1 MSKHMELRHLAREVK
16 TGLELALAALAPSDL
31 VDRLAIGAGLL
42 DAITDMA
49 VDESVT
55 VPLVTRTVERA
66 TLALAAWHRWRED
79 HPPKATA

>member
-1 MSKHMELRHLAREVK
+1 MTKQMELRHLAREVK

-42 DAITDMA
+42 EAITDMA
-49 VDESVT
+49 LDEGST
-55 VPLVTRTVERA
+55 LPLVTRTVERA
-66 TLALAAWHRWRED
+66 NEALAAWHRWRDD

>member
-1 MSKHMELRHLAREVK
+1 
-16 TGLELALAALAPSDL
+16 
-31 VDRLAIGAGLL
+31 LL

-49 VDESVT
+49 LDEAAT

-66 TLALAAWHRWRED
+66 NQALTAWYRWRDD

>member
-1 MSKHMELRHLAREVK
+1 MNKQMELRHLAREVK
-16 TGLELALAALAPSDL
+16 TSLELALAALAPSDL

-49 VDESVT
+49 LDET
-55 VPLVTRTVERA
+55 ATIPLVTRTVERA
-66 TLALAAWHRWRED
+66 NEALSAWHRWRDD